1 MNQET
6 TRREALIY
14 MASAA
19 GVLATAAG
27 AGSAH
32 AQSGHRDSH
41 MDDGEK
47 KMSSHDLESCID
59 ECRACHQLCVETIR
73 YCLEKGGRHANP
85 QHVGLLIDC
94 AEICQT
100 NSNFMMRRSPDH
112 KIVCEACASICER
125 CAKSCDAFGDDAQLK
140 SCAEACRSCA
150 AACRDMSRSS

>member
-14 MASAA
+14 VASAA

-100 NSNFMMRRSPDH
+100 NSNFMMRRRPITRSFA
-112 KIVCEACASICER
+112 KRARAS
-125 CAKSCDAFGDDAQLK
+125 ANAA
-140 SCAEACRSCA
+140 RSLVTSSA
-150 AACRDMSRSS
+150 TTRS